1 MHKSSNTKL
10 PRHKKVLNSAASHH
24 PHLASTTSK
33 CLKYLVPFLNLGPHF
48 QNAHGIG
55 IIATVMKP
63 NRLMAHEKPSRAI
76 ICAVKRG
83 KQDEMRKR
91 MKVEAASTEAP

>member
-10 PRHKKVLNSAASHH
+10 PRHKRFLNSTGSHH
-24 PHLASTTSK
+24 PHLVSTTSK

-55 IIATVMKP
+55 IKATAMKP
-63 NRLMAHEKPSRAI
+63 NTLVAHAKPSRSI
-76 ICAVKRG
+76 ICPVKRG
-83 KQDEMRKR
+83 KLDEMVKR
-91 MKVEAASTEAP
+91 MKVVAARTEAP

>member
-10 PRHKKVLNSAASHH
+10 PRHKRFLNSAGSHH
-24 PHLASTTSK
+24 PHLVSTTSK

-55 IIATVMKP
+55 IKATAMKP
-63 NRLMAHEKPSRAI
+63 NTLVAHAKPSRSI

-83 KQDEMRKR
+83 KLDEMVKR
-91 MKVEAASTEAP
+91 MKVVAARTEAP